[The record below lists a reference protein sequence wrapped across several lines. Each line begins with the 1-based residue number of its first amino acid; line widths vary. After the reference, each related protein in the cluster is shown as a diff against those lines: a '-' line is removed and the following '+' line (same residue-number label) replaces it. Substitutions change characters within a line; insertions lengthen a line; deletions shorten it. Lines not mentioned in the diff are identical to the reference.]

1 MKLKFPTKRVEET
14 PAKWELFDYSL
25 SAYAGL
31 SCFPYAYSILR
42 YLPICSHLL
51 FSKALFKLDRSLS
64 FTKQSP
70 LDLFVFLSFKMLQD
84 SAEQNV
90 LKNSKTSSSVA
101 S

>member
-42 YLPICSHLL
+42 YLPICSAPLL
-51 FSKALFKLDRSLS
+51 AKALLRLSTSLTL
-64 FTKQSP
+64 TKPIP
-70 LDLFVFLSFKMLQD
+70 LDLPVSRSLIILHD
-84 SAEQNV
+84 AAEQKV
-90 LKNSKTSSSVA
+90 LK
-101 S
+101 